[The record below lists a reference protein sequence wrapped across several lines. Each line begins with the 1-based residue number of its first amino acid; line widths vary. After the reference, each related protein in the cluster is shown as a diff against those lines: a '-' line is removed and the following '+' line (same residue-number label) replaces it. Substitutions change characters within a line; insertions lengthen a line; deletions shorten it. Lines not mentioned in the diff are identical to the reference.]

1 MDAVRAKNKVGV
13 SGAKFAALGLSVAKM
28 LTPRF
33 PLRTGLVAFAV
44 LLGDAFRPTGL
55 EPADRP
61 AFAFEALRL
70 TMRVNPDLNF
80 TFIQY
85 SNTARIF

>member
-33 PLRTGLVAFAV
+33 PVLTGFVAFAAV
-44 LLGDAFRPTGL
+44 LLGEAFRPTGL
-55 EPADRP
+55 EPRADRP

-70 TMRVNPDLNF
+70 AMRINPKSERRF
-80 TFIQY
+80 CPV
-85 SNTARIF
+85 